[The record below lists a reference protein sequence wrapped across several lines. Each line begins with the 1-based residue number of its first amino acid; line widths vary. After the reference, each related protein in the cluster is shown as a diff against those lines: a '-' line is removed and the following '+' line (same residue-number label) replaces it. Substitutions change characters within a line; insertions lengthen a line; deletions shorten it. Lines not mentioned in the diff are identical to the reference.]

1 MTIWFFTGYV
11 LLMVSL
17 ISTVAFIDFDKTTSP
32 IKIVESN
39 ATYKDELMKNEQKF
53 EEVENKE
60 PKQLLF
66 NVSDEFAIIAVTVG
80 AILDIVIVI
89 LWARKE
95 NQRLEG
101 KETPSKK
108 RWRDTKIFWNIVAMG
123 VVQPKNNKYSINWF
137 NMIGVTILLH
147 FLFYLIFTKY

>member
-1 MTIWFFTGYV
+1 MTVWFFTGYV

-17 ISTVAFIDFDKTTSP
+17 ISTAVFVDFDKTTLP
-32 IKIVESN
+32 IKYIDSN
-39 ATYKDELMKNEQKF
+39 TTFKEELMKHERKV
-53 EEVENKE
+53 EETKNKE

-66 NVSDEFAIIAVTVG
+66 NVSDEFAIIAVTGG

-101 KETPSKK
+101 KEIPSKK

-147 FLFYLIFTKY
+147 VLFYILFTKY